1 MTKLKALIE
10 KRNQLVAAMQA
21 LVDAANTET
30 RAFTNEELADF
41 EQKKAEVA
49 DLDKTIAAMDEM
61 RAIEDTGKQQPKT
74 QEKGDTKEQLE
85 YRAFDNYLRGRLEV
99 RDDPDPAPDPAPA
112 DTAVN
117 MTKGENGAVIPTTI
131 IHKIIDKV
139 YNISPIFAMATRYN
153 MGGTIT
159 IPYYDDS
166 EADITMDY
174 QEEFVEL
181 ESKVGSI
188 KNISLSGFLAGVL
201 TLISKSL
208 LNNSNF
214 DLVGFVID
222 KMAQNIAKWIEK
234 ELINGTEGKITGLST
249 LTAGVTATSATAVTS
264 DELIDLQEEI
274 PDVYQTDAVWVMSKK
289 TRTAIRKLKDG
300 QNNYLLNR
308 DFNAR
313 WGYTLLGKEV
323 YVSDNM
329 PDMAAG
335 KRAILYGD
343 FSGLAVKM
351 TENWEIN
358 ILREKFAT
366 QHALGVYAYLE
377 MDSKIE
383 NAQKLTALAMKA

>member
-1 MTKLKALIE
+1 MNLKAMIE
-10 KRNQLVAAMQA
+10 KRNKLIADMQE
-21 LVDAANTET
+21 LINKANTEE
-30 RAFTNEELADF
+30 RAFDNDELSKF
-41 EQKKAEVA
+41 EQMKAEIKS
-49 DLDKTIAAMDEM
+49 LDATIKASEEM
-61 RAIEDTGKQQPKT
+61 RALEAAGSKPAVNELKKDTV
-74 QEKGDTKEQLE
+74 EQLE
-85 YRAFDNYLRGRLEV
+85 YRTFDNYLRGKLET
-99 RDDPDPAPDPAPA
+99 RDDPAEDSK
-112 DTAVN
+112 
-117 MTKGENGAVIPTTI
+117 MTKGDNGAVIPTTI

-139 YNISPIFAMATRYN
+139 YEIAPIFSMATRYN

-166 EADITMDY
+166 ESDITMAY
-174 QEEFVEL
+174 AEEFVEL
-181 ESKVGSI
+181 ESSAGKI

-201 TLISKSL
+201 TLVSKSL

-222 KMAQNIAKWIEK
+222 KMAANIAKWIEK
-234 ELINGTEGKITGLST
+234 ELLDGTQDKIEGLST
-249 LTAGVTATSATAVTS
+249 LTAGVTADSATAIKA

-274 PDVYQTDAVWVMSKK
+274 PDVYQGNAVWVMSKK

-300 QNNYLLNR
+300 NGEYLLNR
-308 DFNAR
+308 DLNAR
-313 WGYTLLGKEV
+313 WGYTLLGKPV

-329 PDMAAG
+329 PDMASG
-335 KRAILYGD
+335 TRAVLYGD
-343 FSGLAVKM
+343 FSGLAVKV

-383 NAQKLTALAMKA
+383 NAQKLTALVMKTSN

>member
-1 MTKLKALIE
+1 MNLKAMIE
-10 KRNQLVAAMQA
+10 KRNKLIADMQE
-21 LVDAANTET
+21 LINKANTEE
-30 RAFTNEELADF
+30 RAFDNDELSKF
-41 EQKKAEVA
+41 EQMKAEIKS
-49 DLDKTIAAMDEM
+49 LDATIKASEEM
-61 RAIEDTGKQQPKT
+61 RALEAAGSKPAVNELKKDTV
-74 QEKGDTKEQLE
+74 EQLE
-85 YRAFDNYLRGRLEV
+85 YRTFDNYLRGKLET
-99 RDDPDPAPDPAPA
+99 RDDPAEDSK
-112 DTAVN
+112 
-117 MTKGENGAVIPTTI
+117 MTKGDNGAVIPTTI

-139 YNISPIFAMATRYN
+139 YEIAPIFSMATRYN

-166 EADITMDY
+166 ESDITMAY
-174 QEEFVEL
+174 AEEFVEL
-181 ESKVGSI
+181 ESSAGKI

-201 TLISKSL
+201 TLVSKSL

-222 KMAQNIAKWIEK
+222 KMAANIAKWIEK
-234 ELINGTEGKITGLST
+234 ELLDGTQDKIEGLST
-249 LTAGVTATSATAVTS
+249 LTAGVTADSATAIKA

-274 PDVYQTDAVWVMSKK
+274 PDVYQGNAVWVMSKK

-300 QNNYLLNR
+300 NGEYLLNR
-308 DFNAR
+308 DLNAR
-313 WGYTLLGKEV
+313 WGYTLLGKPV

-329 PDMAAG
+329 PDMASG
-335 KRAILYGD
+335 TRAIIYGD
-343 FSGLAVKM
+343 FSGLAVKV

-383 NAQKLTALAMKA
+383 NAQKLTALVMKTSN

>member
-1 MTKLKALIE
+1 MKKLKALIE
-10 KRNQLVAAMQA
+10 KRNSLVAEMQA

-30 RAFTNEELADF
+30 RALTNDELADF
-41 EQKKAEVA
+41 ESKKAEIA
-49 DLDKTIAAMDEM
+49 ELDRTIQAMEEM
-61 RAIEDTGKQQPKT
+61 RAIEDTGKQQPKSG
-74 QEKGDTKEQLE
+74 EKTDDKEQLE
-85 YRAFDNYLRGRLEV
+85 YRAFDSYLRGELET
-99 RDDPDPAPDPAPA
+99 RDDPATDSK
-112 DTAVN
+112 
-117 MTKGENGAVIPTTI
+117 MTKGDNGAVIPTTI

-139 YNISPIFAMATRYN
+139 YDISPIFAMATRYN

-166 EADITMDY
+166 ESDITMAY
-174 QEEFVEL
+174 AEEFVEL
-181 ESKVGSI
+181 ESSAGKI

-201 TLISKSL
+201 TLVSKSL

-222 KMAQNIAKWIEK
+222 KMAANIAKWIEK
-234 ELINGTEGKITGLST
+234 ELLDGTEDKIEGLST
-249 LTAGVTATSATAVTS
+249 LEAGVTAASATAVTA

-274 PDVYQTDAVWVMSKK
+274 PDVYQAGSVWIMNKK

-300 QNNYLLNR
+300 QGNYLLNK
-308 DFNAR
+308 DVTAR

-329 PDMAAG
+329 PEMAAG
-335 KRAILYGD
+335 KRAIIYGD
-343 FSGLAVKM
+343 MSGLAVKV

-383 NAQKLTALAMKA
+383 NAQKITALKMKNS

>member
-1 MTKLKALIE
+1 MNLKAMIE
-10 KRNQLVAAMQA
+10 KRNKLIADMQE
-21 LVDAANTET
+21 LINKANTEE
-30 RAFTNEELADF
+30 RAFDNDELAKF
-41 EQKKAEVA
+41 EQIKAEIKSLNA
-49 DLDKTIAAMDEM
+49 TIKASEEM
-61 RAIEDTGKQQPKT
+61 RALEAAGSKPAVNELKKDTV
-74 QEKGDTKEQLE
+74 EQLE
-85 YRAFDNYLRGRLEV
+85 YRTFDNYLRGKLET
-99 RDDPDPAPDPAPA
+99 RDDPAEDSK
-112 DTAVN
+112 
-117 MTKGENGAVIPTTI
+117 MTKGDNGAVIPTTI

-139 YNISPIFAMATRYN
+139 YEIAPIFSMATRYN

-166 EADITMDY
+166 ESDITMAY
-174 QEEFVEL
+174 AEEFVEL
-181 ESKVGSI
+181 ESSAGKI

-201 TLISKSL
+201 TLVSKSL

-222 KMAQNIAKWIEK
+222 KMAANIAKWIEK
-234 ELINGTEGKITGLST
+234 ELLDGTQDKIEGLST
-249 LTAGVTATSATAVTS
+249 LTAGVTADSATAIKA

-274 PDVYQTDAVWVMSKK
+274 PDVYQGNAVWIMSKK

-300 QNNYLLNR
+300 NGEYLLNR
-308 DFNAR
+308 DLNAR
-313 WGYTLLGKEV
+313 WGYTLLGKPV

-329 PDMAAG
+329 PDMASG
-335 KRAILYGD
+335 TRAVLYGD
-343 FSGLAVKM
+343 FSGLAVKV

-383 NAQKLTALAMKA
+383 NAQKLTALVMKTSN

>member
-30 RAFTNEELADF
+30 RAFTNEELTDF
-41 EQKKAEVA
+41 EQKKAAVA

-61 RAIEDTGKQQPKT
+61 RAIEDTGKQQPKNG
-74 QEKGDTKEQLE
+74 EKADDKEQLE
-85 YRAFDNYLRGRLEV
+85 YRAFDSYIRGKLET
-99 RDDPDPAPDPAPA
+99 RDDPATDSK
-112 DTAVN
+112 

-139 YNISPIFAMATRYN
+139 YDISPIFAMATRYN

-166 EADITMDY
+166 ESDITMAY

-181 ESKVGSI
+181 ESSAGKI

-201 TLISKSL
+201 TLVSKSL

-214 DLVGFVID
+214 DLVGFVIN
-222 KMAQNIAKWIEK
+222 KMAANIAKWIEK
-234 ELINGTEGKITGLST
+234 ELLNGTEDKIEGLST
-249 LTAGVTATSATAVTS
+249 LEASVTAAKVDEVTA
-264 DELIDLQEEI
+264 DELIDTQEEI
-274 PDVYQTDAVWVMSKK
+274 PDVYQAGSVWIMNKK
-289 TRTAIRKLKDG
+289 TRTAIRKLQDG
-300 QNNYLLNR
+300 QGNYLLNK
-308 DFNAR
+308 DVTAR

-329 PDMAAG
+329 PEMAAG
-335 KRAILYGD
+335 KRAIIYGD
-343 FSGLAVKM
+343 MSGLAVKV

-383 NAQKLTALAMKA
+383 NAQKITALKMKNS

>member
-1 MTKLKALIE
+1 MNLKAMIE
-10 KRNQLVAAMQA
+10 KRNKLIADMQE
-21 LVDAANTET
+21 LINKANTEE
-30 RAFTNEELADF
+30 RAFDNDELAKF
-41 EQKKAEVA
+41 EQMKAEIKS
-49 DLDKTIAAMDEM
+49 LDATIKASEEM
-61 RAIEDTGKQQPKT
+61 RALEAAGSKPAVNELKKDTV
-74 QEKGDTKEQLE
+74 EQLE
-85 YRAFDNYLRGRLEV
+85 YRTFDNYLRGKLET
-99 RDDPDPAPDPAPA
+99 RDDPAEDSK
-112 DTAVN
+112 
-117 MTKGENGAVIPTTI
+117 MTKGDNGAVIPTTI

-139 YNISPIFAMATRYN
+139 YEIAPIFSMATRYN

-166 EADITMDY
+166 ESDITMAY
-174 QEEFVEL
+174 AEEFVEL
-181 ESKVGSI
+181 ESSAGKI

-201 TLISKSL
+201 TLVSKSL

-222 KMAQNIAKWIEK
+222 KMAENIAKWVEK
-234 ELINGTEGKITGLST
+234 ELLDGTQDKIEGLST
-249 LTAGVTATSATAVTS
+249 LTAGVTADSATTIKA

-274 PDVYQTDAVWVMSKK
+274 PDVYQGNAVWVMSKK

-300 QNNYLLNR
+300 NGDYLLNR
-308 DFNAR
+308 DMNAR

-323 YVSDNM
+323 YVSKNM
-329 PDMAAG
+329 PDMASG
-335 KRAILYGD
+335 TRAIIYGD
-343 FSGLAVKM
+343 LSGLAVKV

-383 NAQKLTALAMKA
+383 NAQKLTALVMKTSN

>member
-1 MTKLKALIE
+1 MKKLKALIE
-10 KRNQLVAAMQA
+10 KRNSLVAEMQA

-30 RAFTNEELADF
+30 RALTNDELADF
-41 EQKKAEVA
+41 ESKKAEIA
-49 DLDKTIAAMDEM
+49 ELDRTIQAMEEM
-61 RAIEDTGKQQPKT
+61 RAIEDTGKQQPKNG
-74 QEKGDTKEQLE
+74 EKADDKEQLE
-85 YRAFDNYLRGRLEV
+85 YRAFDSYIRGKLET
-99 RDDPDPAPDPAPA
+99 RDDPATDSK
-112 DTAVN
+112 

-139 YNISPIFAMATRYN
+139 YDISPIFAMATRYN

-166 EADITMDY
+166 ESDITMAY

-181 ESKVGSI
+181 ESSAGKI

-201 TLISKSL
+201 TLVSKSL

-214 DLVGFVID
+214 DLVGFVIN
-222 KMAQNIAKWIEK
+222 KMAANIAKWIEK
-234 ELINGTEGKITGLST
+234 ELLNGTEDKIEGLST
-249 LTAGVTATSATAVTS
+249 LEASVTAAKVDEVTA

-274 PDVYQTDAVWVMSKK
+274 PDVYQAGSVWIMNKK

-300 QNNYLLNR
+300 QGNYLLNK
-308 DFNAR
+308 DVTAR

-329 PDMAAG
+329 PEMAAG
-335 KRAILYGD
+335 KRAIIYGD
-343 FSGLAVKM
+343 MSGLAVKV

-383 NAQKLTALAMKA
+383 NAQKITALKMKNA

>member
-1 MTKLKALIE
+1 MKKLKALIE
-10 KRNQLVAAMQA
+10 KRNSLVAEMQA

-30 RAFTNEELADF
+30 RALTNDELADF
-41 EQKKAEVA
+41 ESKKAEIA
-49 DLDKTIAAMDEM
+49 ELDRTIQAMEEM
-61 RAIEDTGKQQPKT
+61 RAIEDTGKQQPKNG
-74 QEKGDTKEQLE
+74 EKADDKEQLE
-85 YRAFDNYLRGRLEV
+85 YRAFDSYIRGKLET
-99 RDDPDPAPDPAPA
+99 RDDPATDSK
-112 DTAVN
+112 

-139 YNISPIFAMATRYN
+139 YDISPIFAMATRYN

-166 EADITMDY
+166 ESDITMAY

-181 ESKVGSI
+181 ESSAGKI

-201 TLISKSL
+201 TLVSKSL

-214 DLVGFVID
+214 DLVGFVIN
-222 KMAQNIAKWIEK
+222 KMAANIAKWIEK
-234 ELINGTEGKITGLST
+234 ELLNGTEDKIEGLST
-249 LTAGVTATSATAVTS
+249 LEASVTAAKVDEVTA
-264 DELIDLQEEI
+264 DELIDTQEEI
-274 PDVYQTDAVWVMSKK
+274 PDVYQAGSVWIMNKK

-300 QNNYLLNR
+300 QGNYLLNK
-308 DFNAR
+308 DVTAR

-329 PDMAAG
+329 PEMAAG
-335 KRAILYGD
+335 KRAIIYGD
-343 FSGLAVKM
+343 MSGLAVKV

-383 NAQKLTALAMKA
+383 NAQKITALKMKNS

>member
-1 MTKLKALIE
+1 MKKLKALIE
-10 KRNQLVAAMQA
+10 KRNSLVAEMQA

-30 RAFTNEELADF
+30 RALTNDELADF
-41 EQKKAEVA
+41 ESKKAEIA
-49 DLDKTIAAMDEM
+49 ELDRTIQAMEEM
-61 RAIEDTGKQQPKT
+61 RAIEDTGKQQPKNG
-74 QEKGDTKEQLE
+74 EKADDKEQLE
-85 YRAFDNYLRGRLEV
+85 YRAFDSYIRGKLET
-99 RDDPDPAPDPAPA
+99 RDDPATDSK
-112 DTAVN
+112 

-139 YNISPIFAMATRYN
+139 YDISPIFAMATRYN

-166 EADITMDY
+166 ESDITMAY

-181 ESKVGSI
+181 ESSAGKI

-201 TLISKSL
+201 TLVSKSL

-214 DLVGFVID
+214 DLVGFVIN
-222 KMAQNIAKWIEK
+222 KMAANIAKWIEK
-234 ELINGTEGKITGLST
+234 ELLNGTEDKIEGLST
-249 LTAGVTATSATAVTS
+249 LEASVTAAKVDEVTA
-264 DELIDLQEEI
+264 DELIDTQEEI
-274 PDVYQTDAVWVMSKK
+274 PDVYQAGSVWIMNKK

-300 QNNYLLNR
+300 QGNYLLNK
-308 DFNAR
+308 DVTAR

-329 PDMAAG
+329 PEMAAG
-335 KRAILYGD
+335 KRAIIYGD
-343 FSGLAVKM
+343 MSGLAVKV

-383 NAQKLTALAMKA
+383 NAQKITALKMKNA

>member
-1 MTKLKALIE
+1 MKKLKALIE
-10 KRNQLVAAMQA
+10 KRNSLVAEMQA

-30 RAFTNEELADF
+30 RALTNDELANF
-41 EQKKAEVA
+41 ESKKAEIA
-49 DLDKTIAAMDEM
+49 ELDRTIQAMEEM
-61 RAIEDTGKQQPKT
+61 RAIEDTGKQQPKNG
-74 QEKGDTKEQLE
+74 EKADDKEQLE
-85 YRAFDNYLRGRLEV
+85 YRAFDSYIRGKLET
-99 RDDPDPAPDPAPA
+99 RDDPATDSK
-112 DTAVN
+112 

-139 YNISPIFAMATRYN
+139 YDISPIFAMATRYN

-166 EADITMDY
+166 ESDITMAY

-181 ESKVGSI
+181 ESSAGKI

-201 TLISKSL
+201 TLVSKSL

-214 DLVGFVID
+214 DLVGFVIN
-222 KMAQNIAKWIEK
+222 KMAANIAKWIEK
-234 ELINGTEGKITGLST
+234 ELLNGTEDKIEGLST
-249 LTAGVTATSATAVTS
+249 LEASVTAAKVDEVTA
-264 DELIDLQEEI
+264 DELIDTQEEI
-274 PDVYQTDAVWVMSKK
+274 PDVYQAGSVWIMSKK

-300 QNNYLLNR
+300 QGNYLLNK
-308 DFNAR
+308 DVTAR

-329 PDMAAG
+329 PEMAAG
-335 KRAILYGD
+335 KRAIIYGD
-343 FSGLAVKM
+343 MSGLAVKV

-366 QHALGVYAYLE
+366 QHALGVYAYME

-383 NAQKLTALAMKA
+383 NAQKITALKMKNS

>member
-1 MTKLKALIE
+1 MKKLKALIE
-10 KRNQLVAAMQA
+10 KRNSLVAEMQA

-30 RAFTNEELADF
+30 RALTNDELADF
-41 EQKKAEVA
+41 ESKKAEIA
-49 DLDKTIAAMDEM
+49 ELDRTIQAMEEM
-61 RAIEDTGKQQPKT
+61 RAIEDTGKQQPKNG
-74 QEKGDTKEQLE
+74 EKADDKEQLE
-85 YRAFDNYLRGRLEV
+85 YRAFDSYIRGKLET
-99 RDDPDPAPDPAPA
+99 RDDPATDSK
-112 DTAVN
+112 

-139 YNISPIFAMATRYN
+139 YDISPIFAMATRYN

-166 EADITMDY
+166 ESDITMAY

-181 ESKVGSI
+181 ESSAGKI

-201 TLISKSL
+201 TLVSKSL

-214 DLVGFVID
+214 DLVGFVIN
-222 KMAQNIAKWIEK
+222 KMAANIAKWIEK
-234 ELINGTEGKITGLST
+234 ELLNGTEDKIEGLST
-249 LTAGVTATSATAVTS
+249 LEASVTAAKVDEVTA

-274 PDVYQTDAVWVMSKK
+274 PDVYQAGSVWIMNKK

-300 QNNYLLNR
+300 QGNYLLNK
-308 DFNAR
+308 DVTAR

-329 PDMAAG
+329 PEMAAG
-335 KRAILYGD
+335 KRAIIYGD
-343 FSGLAVKM
+343 MSGLAVKV

-366 QHALGVYAYLE
+366 QHALGVYAYME

-383 NAQKLTALAMKA
+383 NAQKITALKMKNS